1 MTLKNLSQMHLKV
14 LQKASLKTTEA
25 TGDLIVKRLLIELQT
40 SQKIRYRIV

>member
-14 LQKASLKTTEA
+14 LQKASLKTIEA
-25 TGDLIVKRLLIELQT
+25 TGDFIVKRLLIELQT